1 MKQIGKPKPPRK
13 VSRGLLVRKAHALVR
28 EIVML
33 RDKGCVCPPPK
44 KGHSGARQA
53 GHIIPST
60 KGGSRF
66 SLWNVHE
73 QCSACN
79 GRHSHPNDYHVY
91 QGWFQDKFGHEA
103 WDAVRE
109 ESKNEGLKSTELQEL
124 LLQLEEILEVMD
136 KFPEYKPYFSQNEI
150 LSGEWAVGWKR
161 LQAKLRKR
169 K

>member
-1 MKQIGKPKPPRK
+1 VKSKPKPLRK
-13 VSRGLLVRKAHALVR
+13 VKRGLLVRKAHALIR

-44 KGHSGARQA
+44 KGHSSIRQA

-66 SLWNVHE
+66 SLWNVFE
-73 QCSACN
+73 QCSSCN
-79 GRHSHPNDYHVY
+79 SRHTRDWQIYE
-91 QGWFQDKFGHEA
+91 GWFIDKFGHDR
-103 WDAVRE
+103 WDEVRE
-109 ESKNEGLKSTELQEL
+109 ESRNEGLKSTELQEL

-150 LSGEWAVGWKR
+150 LSGKWAVGWEA